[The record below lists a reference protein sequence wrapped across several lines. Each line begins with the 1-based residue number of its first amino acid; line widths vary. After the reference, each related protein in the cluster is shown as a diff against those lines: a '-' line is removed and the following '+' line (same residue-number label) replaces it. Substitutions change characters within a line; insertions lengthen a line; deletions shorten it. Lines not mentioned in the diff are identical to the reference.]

1 MVHVSSV
8 CIFDCKWYVTI
19 LTTLKQFVSKSVK
32 FVSTFMWPT
41 VSQNILYMEDFSR
54 VLSSFVEFR
63 RDLRIFVDIRGYSRI
78 FEDIRGD
85 SRIFAEFRGVSSNFE
100 EFPHFLCSFIA
111 VC

>member
-63 RDLRIFVDIRGYSRI
+63 RDLRIFVDIRGYSW
-78 FEDIRGD
+78 
-85 SRIFAEFRGVSSNFE
+85 IFAEIRGYSQSFA
-100 EFPHFLCSFIA
+100 EFPRILKNFHISCA
-111 VC
+111 VLKQCAE

>member
-63 RDLRIFVDIRGYSRI
+63 RDLRIFVDIRGYSW
-78 FEDIRGD
+78 
-85 SRIFAEFRGVSSNFE
+85 IFAEIHGYSQSFA
-100 EFPHFLCSFIA
+100 EFPGILKNFHISCA
-111 VC
+111 VLKQCAE